1 MGLQTK
7 FESCGALSALVFNKQ
22 MEAPQNA
29 AERLMSLIVRFE
41 TSQCALIRDKVFTLC
56 GLAEERTVLEID
68 YNRPMDSILLEVLTA
83 EQHMVH
89 TDEIWRI
96 FTILYQDPGQLPGRI
111 LDIRFAGNNS
121 KRIHP
126 SNYKHQQATNVD
138 GFSPQD
144 ISDLK
149 LDWTRVPLRWTTA
162 ITEVHKCN
170 CVSCNLTAPS
180 GVVSTCP
187 KMEDLTTN
195 DFTLAFIKDYVF
207 SIYRHTKSVSG
218 DGYAYPCSAI
228 IMDNHNEEMIVYW
241 YYDHALTCHI
251 FVQHDLFRPKICNLI
266 CIMAHSLPGVSDPER
281 EQIFEDLAEG
291 TDDLPL
297 EHERIQQADQIMR
310 LYRNK
315 VKSLGAH
322 TNGISW

>member
-1 MGLQTK
+1 
-7 FESCGALSALVFNKQ
+7 
-22 MEAPQNA
+22 
-29 AERLMSLIVRFE
+29 
-41 TSQCALIRDKVFTLC
+41 
-56 GLAEERTVLEID
+56 
-68 YNRPMDSILLEVLTA
+68 
-83 EQHMVH
+83 
-89 TDEIWRI
+89 
-96 FTILYQDPGQLPGRI
+96 
-111 LDIRFAGNNS
+111 
-121 KRIHP
+121 
-126 SNYKHQQATNVD
+126 
-138 GFSPQD
+138 
-144 ISDLK
+144 
-149 LDWTRVPLRWTTA
+149 
-162 ITEVHKCN
+162 
-170 CVSCNLTAPS
+170 
-180 GVVSTCP
+180 
-187 KMEDLTTN
+187 MEDLTTN

-315 VKSLGAH
+315 VTSLGAH